1 MLQMKRLRMKLK
13 NQSKKPLKG
22 KRRHKMFP
30 REEVQLHQKL
40 QSTLKKNQQ
49 KQKFQNQ
56 KKSNINLVVKQK
68 VLKKKRLIVI
78 PRHQKW
84 LQGLAVD

>member
-1 MLQMKRLRMKLK
+1 MKRLRMKLK

-30 REEVQLHQKL
+30 RVEVQLHQKL
-40 QSTLKKNQQ
+40 PSTLQKNQQ

-56 KKSNINLVVKQK
+56 KKSNRNLVVKQK
-68 VLKKKRLIVI
+68 VLKKRLIVM
-78 PRHQKW
+78 PGHQNW

>member
-22 KRRHKMFP
+22 KRRPKMFP
-30 REEVQLHQKL
+30 REEMQLHQKL

-56 KKSNINLVVKQK
+56 KKSNRNLVVKQK
-68 VLKKKRLIVI
+68 VLKKRLIVI
-78 PRHQKW
+78 PRHQKR